1 MGFSR
6 LGLALAIASLAVI
19 ASGTVGSAALAD
31 DVMAASTSDTD
42 AENSTGEDAT
52 TSMDRGTLPDPPEDR
67 IGWEGG
73 YWYNESI
80 HVEQSDGLSAA
91 ELRRYKYRTMARLEE
106 IRGLEFTD
114 DVEIEFIGTGAVAD
128 RLDNNISQFRG
139 SDRQWEALFVVG
151 EDREADRVVFET
163 LVGRVAGW
171 AAEEGSESVVLITDD
186 PDEPTAPPRLL
197 AHELAHVLQH
207 QQFDLDADRYR
218 RETLDGEHAKDAL
231 VEGEASYLDGVYQ
244 QYCANGSWDCVNGG
258 SFATAR
264 GDVERDLLPYL
275 GAPYTLGSQ
284 YVGHLVDRG
293 GFEAVGDAHR
303 NPPEYSVTAL
313 HGERTESGRRAGIAP
328 ASPLTVPDRSS
339 DEWTRRDDPDRVGA
353 MALTA
358 SIGDDALAWRNDA
371 LYSYTDGSA
380 DGYVWATRWSNE
392 TTAEAFA
399 EAYRQR
405 VRSHGGTQRTAAVWE
420 ITTGPFADAFSI
432 ERAGDTVR
440 IVNAPAVADLDA
452 IHAGAG
458 PSEQDD
464 STPTPRNTAS
474 KTSVGDTGPPTSS
487 GPTAT
492 ETSPA
497 TADGDGPG
505 FGVVASLVALFAVGV
520 ARRKT
525 T

>member
-6 LGLALAIASLAVI
+6 LALALAIASLAVI
-19 ASGTVGSAALAD
+19 AGGTVGSATLGD
-31 DVMAASTSDTD
+31 TVMASPTSNT
-42 AENSTGEDAT
+42 AVENSTGEAAT

-80 HVEQSDGLSAA
+80 NVEQSDGLSAA
-91 ELRRYKYRTMARLEE
+91 ELQRYKYRTMARLEE

-114 DVEIEFIGTGAVAD
+114 DVEIEFIGTEAVAD
-128 RLDNNISQFRG
+128 RIENDISQFRG

-244 QYCANGSWDCVNGG
+244 QYCANGSWDCVGGG

-284 YVGHLVDRG
+284 YVDHLVDRG
-293 GFEAVGDAHR
+293 GFDAVDDAHR

-313 HGERTESGRRAGIAP
+313 HRERTERARRAGISP
-328 ASPLTVPDRSS
+328 AATLTVPDRSN
-339 DEWTRRDDPDRVGA
+339 DEWTRREGPDRVGA

-358 SIGDDALAWRNDA
+358 SIGDDALAWRNGV
-371 LYSYTDGSA
+371 LYSYTNGSA
-380 DGYVWATRWSNE
+380 GGYVWATRWSNE

-432 ERAGDTVR
+432 GRTGATVR
-440 IVNAPAVADLDA
+440 IVNAPSIEGLDA

-458 PSEQDD
+458 PSEQDG
-464 STPTPRNTAS
+464 STPRNTAS
-474 KTSVGDTGPPTSS
+474 ATSAGDTGSPTSAD
-487 GPTAT
+487 PTT
-492 ETSPA
+492 TSPA